1 MLRKLFSK
9 AIAKGRLHVI
19 FPGGRMEKF
28 GPGGETKAAIRIV
41 NSATMMKIAAKPSLG
56 FGEGYMDGR
65 IEVCE
70 GSIRDVLDIL
80 TSNMAALEAG
90 PLYRLRSAIG
100 RHTRSFRQFN
110 TPQRAQRNA
119 AHHYDLSENL
129 YRLFLDEDMQY
140 SCAYFA
146 SPHDDLETAQ
156 RRKKRH
162 ITSKLLLEPG
172 QSILDIGSGWGG
184 LAIELS
190 DLANANVTGITL
202 SREQLQAARERVHKL
217 GLSGRVKFDFA
228 DYRQLSGP
236 FDRIV
241 SIGMFEHVGAPHY
254 RGFFRQ
260 IKKLLCSD
268 GVALIHTI
276 GRKGPPG
283 SNDPWMEKYIF
294 PGGYVPALSEVL
306 AAVESEG
313 LWVTDIEILRL
324 HYAETLKHWFMRFQ
338 ANRRAAAVLYDER
351 FCRMWEFYLASCE
364 MAFRNG
370 DLIVFQLQLSPDRAA
385 VPIIRDY
392 MVDAERGFAPQHRFQ
407 QRLEAAE

>member
-1 MLRKLFSK
+1 MLCKLFSK
-9 AIAKGRLHVI
+9 TVAKGRLHVI
-19 FPGGRMEKF
+19 YPGGRMEKF
-28 GPGGETKAAIRIV
+28 GPGGEAKAVIKIADT
-41 NSATMMKIAAKPSLG
+41 ATMMKIAANPSLG

-70 GSIRDVLDIL
+70 GSIRDALDIL

-100 RHTRSFRQFN
+100 RHTRSLRQFN
-110 TPQRAQRNA
+110 TPLRAQRNA

-140 SCAYFA
+140 SCAYFT
-146 SPHDDLETAQ
+146 SLQDDLETAQ

-190 DLANANVTGITL
+190 ELANANVTGITL
-202 SREQLQAARERVHKL
+202 SREQLRAARERVHRL
-217 GLSGRVKFDFA
+217 GLSGRVKFDLT

-241 SIGMFEHVGAPHY
+241 SVGMFEHVGAPHY

-260 IKKLLCSD
+260 IKKLLRSD

-338 ANRRAAAVLYDER
+338 ANRSAAAALYDER
-351 FCRMWEFYLASCE
+351 FCRMWEFYLAGCE

-370 DLIVFQLQLSPDRAA
+370 DLVVFQLQLSPDRAA

-392 MVDAERGFAPQHRFQ
+392 MVEAERGLTPEHRFQ
-407 QRLEAAE
+407 QRLEAVE